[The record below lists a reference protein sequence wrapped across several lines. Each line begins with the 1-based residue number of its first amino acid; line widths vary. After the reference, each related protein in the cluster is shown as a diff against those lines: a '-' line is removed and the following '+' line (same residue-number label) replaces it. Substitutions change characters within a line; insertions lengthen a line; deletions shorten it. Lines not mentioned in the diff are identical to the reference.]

1 DTWVVV
7 RRGRRKTVCARGA
20 DRALVAGRSS
30 SSLGASLPQRLPL
43 LVLCVA
49 FIAGCTEDLPLT
61 LPPNAPV
68 QVIELG
74 GSHYTA
80 DPASDVHRKLERWVT
95 NNRSGWAP
103 YYATLPGKGIIV
115 RAGSLD
121 LQFLDSMAFA
131 QTPQGA
137 FHKSVA
143 PANYGFLRRTAN
155 GT

>member
-1 DTWVVV
+1 
-7 RRGRRKTVCARGA
+7 VCSRGA
-20 DRALVAGRSS
+20 CWALLGGPSTS
-30 SSLGASLPQRLPL
+30 PLGASLPQRMPL

-49 FIAGCTEDLPLT
+49 FIAACTGDLPLT

-80 DPASDVHRKLERWVT
+80 DPASDVHRNLERWVT

-115 RAGSLD
+115 RAGTLD
-121 LQFLDSMAFA
+121 LQFLDSTAFA
-131 QTPQGA
+131 QTPRGA
-137 FHKSVA
+137 FYKSVA
-143 PANYGFLRRTAN
+143 PADYGFLRCTAN

>member
-1 DTWVVV
+1 M
-7 RRGRRKTVCARGA
+7 
-20 DRALVAGRSS
+20 
-30 SSLGASLPQRLPL
+30 PQRMPL

-49 FIAGCTEDLPLT
+49 FIAACTGDLPLT

-68 QVIELG
+68 EVIELG

-80 DPASDVHRKLERWVT
+80 DPASDVHRNLERWVT

-121 LQFLDSMAFA
+121 LQFLDSTAFA
-131 QTPQGA
+131 QTPQGV

-143 PANYGFLRRTAN
+143 PADYGFLKRTAN
-155 GT
+155 GN

>member
-1 DTWVVV
+1 MRP
-7 RRGRRKTVCARGA
+7 RRHGLALLRGP
-20 DRALVAGRSS
+20 STS
-30 SSLGASLPQRLPL
+30 PLGASLPQRLPL

-49 FIAGCTEDLPLT
+49 FIAGCTGDLPLT

-68 QVIELG
+68 EVIELG

-80 DPASDVHRKLERWVT
+80 DPASDVHRNLERWVT

-121 LQFLDSMAFA
+121 LQFLDSTAFA
-131 QTPQGA
+131 QTPHGA

-143 PANYGFLRRTAN
+143 PADYGFLRRTAN

>member
-1 DTWVVV
+1 M
-7 RRGRRKTVCARGA
+7 
-20 DRALVAGRSS
+20 
-30 SSLGASLPQRLPL
+30 PL
-43 LVLCVA
+43 LLLCVA
-49 FIAGCTEDLPLT
+49 FLAGCTRDLPLT

-68 QVIELG
+68 EVIELG

-80 DPASDVHRKLERWVT
+80 DPASYIHRNPERWVT

-121 LQFLDSMAFA
+121 LQFLDSTAFA
-131 QTPQGA
+131 QTTQGA

-143 PANYGFLRRTAN
+143 PADYGFLRRTAN

>member
-1 DTWVVV
+1 V
-7 RRGRRKTVCARGA
+7 RRERFGAAGAWGQCAPA
-20 DRALVAGRSS
+20 ALVWRGRPA
-30 SSLGASLPQRLPL
+30 LNFTVRCQFASPHATPNALRGVHRRLYR
-43 LVLCVA
+43 
-49 FIAGCTEDLPLT
+49 DLPLT
-61 LPPNAPV
+61 LPPNASV
-68 QVIELG
+68 EVIELG

-80 DPASDVHRKLERWVT
+80 DPASDTHRNLERWVT

-121 LQFLDSMAFA
+121 LQFLDSTAFA

-143 PANYGFLRRTAN
+143 PADYGFLRRTAN